1 MEKGSIQR
9 TVHTILPSS
18 LQRAMAGW
26 ALLGAQR
33 VLHSDGQGL
42 SYFRGKGECDPV
54 AGKGALTA

>member
-1 MEKGSIQR
+1 
-9 TVHTILPSS
+9 
-18 LQRAMAGW
+18 MAGW